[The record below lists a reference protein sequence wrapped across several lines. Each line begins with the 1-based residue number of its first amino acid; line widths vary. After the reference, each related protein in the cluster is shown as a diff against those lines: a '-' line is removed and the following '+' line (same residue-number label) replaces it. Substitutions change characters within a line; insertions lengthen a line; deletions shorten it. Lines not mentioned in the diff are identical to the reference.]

1 MNNNLQLVIP
11 NQQHVD
17 NSKSVLFVSEL
28 PDNITESDL
37 EVFFA
42 DYKDAI
48 AYIQINRK
56 TFDSF
61 IPRSQQAT
69 VIFKDPRLAD
79 EARRALNLK
88 KLRGKTI
95 RVMWH
100 EKENLKRYGNQANL
114 FVKNIPTNVKPR
126 EFYEKFL
133 TYGEIVSAKLCEDD
147 EGNSLGYGYVS
158 YQDVNA
164 AEKAIADLDGKNLWG
179 GLLEV
184 KRFQKKNE
192 RINSLTVNKNLYI
205 KNLPTNFSNED
216 LKNLFGS
223 FGTISW
229 SKVLVDK
236 NGRTF
241 AILSYDSEDSTH
253 KAIEKMKGYKIGE
266 QEIFVDT
273 LMNKTERKKI
283 LSSRII
289 ENNNK
294 LNSLYRNC
302 NLHIRNLPEGV
313 DETALFEI
321 FGKFGEVKSVKIP
334 KYILETKVNN
344 EFKEILMSK
353 GFGYVCFTDPETAK
367 LAMDEMNGKFLPG
380 FEDAKRPLLIDFFMP
395 KNERKQAIVRTQQPM
410 NRTPL
415 PFLNPLIQG
424 NMGGMPSMYPPKQQI
439 KQPFVQAPYGKPKQ
453 TKYFNQPQIMTTEP
467 ILKTSGPDIKVL
479 ESLDDDGAKKDYLGE
494 FIFKNI
500 ENHPLAS
507 MHNFT
512 IDTIGKITGMIL
524 GIDDINEIVQI
535 TLDHESLT
543 NRIQEA
549 LSLLESHN
557 A

>member
-11 NQQHVD
+11 HQQHVD
-17 NSKSVLFVSEL
+17 TSKSVLFVSEL

-37 EVFFA
+37 EVFFV

-69 VIFKDPRLAD
+69 IIFKDTKLAD
-79 EARRALNLK
+79 DARRALNLQ

-158 YQDVNA
+158 YQDVNS
-164 AEKAIADLDGKNLWG
+164 AEQAISNLDGKIVWG
-179 GLLEV
+179 SELEV

-192 RINSLTVNKNLYI
+192 RLSNLTVNRNLYI

-223 FGTISW
+223 FGTIEW

-241 AILSYDSEDSTH
+241 AILSFTSEESTQ
-253 KAIEKMKGYKIGE
+253 KALEKMKGYKIGE
-266 QEIFVDT
+266 EEIFVDT
-273 LMNKTERKKI
+273 LMNKNERKKI

-289 ENNNK
+289 ENNNR
-294 LNSLYRNC
+294 LNNLYRNC
-302 NLHIRNLPEGV
+302 NLHIRNIPDNI
-313 DETALFEI
+313 DETTLFEI

-344 EFKEILMSK
+344 EFKEILMGK
-353 GFGYVCFTDPETAK
+353 GFAYVCFSDVETART
-367 LAMDEMNGKFLPG
+367 AMEEMNGKFLPG
-380 FEDAKRPLLIDFFMP
+380 HEDAKRPLLIEFFMP
-395 KNERKQAIVRTQQPM
+395 KNERKQAIARSQQPM
-410 NRTPL
+410 HKTPL

-424 NMGGMPSMYPPKQQI
+424 SMPMHPKQM
-439 KQPFVQAPYGKPKQ
+439 KQPFLQPPYSHNQSHTPKPKQ
-453 TKYFNQPQIMTTEP
+453 TKFYNQPQISEQP
-467 ILKTSGPDIKVL
+467 ILAKTNVPDIKIL
-479 ESLDDDGAKKDYLGE
+479 ESFEDDGAKKDYLGE

-500 ENHPLAS
+500 ENHPLAL

-524 GIDDINEIVQI
+524 GIDDINEIFHI
-535 TLDHESLT
+535 TIDHESLT

-549 LSLLESHN
+549 LSLLESH